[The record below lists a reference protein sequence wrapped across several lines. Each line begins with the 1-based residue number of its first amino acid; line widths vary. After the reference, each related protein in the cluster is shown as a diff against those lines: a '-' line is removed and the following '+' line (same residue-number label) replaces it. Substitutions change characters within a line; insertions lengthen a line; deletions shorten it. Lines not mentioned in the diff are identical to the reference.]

1 MSEPARRAS
10 EPGWTRTVTLHAG
23 SDSPPSSARS
33 IRALILLAVL
43 INSAYAGSKVA
54 LPLFAIQLGASTF
67 TVGIM
72 MASYTF
78 IAALLALRMGRM
90 LDRIG
95 PRRPMI
101 IGAGGVIAGLCS
113 AFAFGNLAALFVCAV
128 LVGSFGG
135 LFFMAHTQA
144 IGKAST
150 RHNRTAVLS
159 MSAMGYSASSFLGP
173 MAAGAL
179 IDGVGHGQALLLLGV
194 APVAAMLGL
203 QFRLLPLSDHA
214 QRSTDASGHSR
225 VLDFF
230 RNPATR
236 GVYVTGII
244 SNSAWECMN
253 LMAPIYG
260 HSIGLSAT
268 TIGVVLG
275 AFSVGTFA
283 VRIMMPFLAHRLPPW
298 RLLGF
303 AFLVAACGFA
313 LIPFTAT
320 APLLI
325 ALTFTIGMGLGIS
338 QPLVTS
344 LLFETAPERRIGE
357 ALGLRTMLVKVGEA
371 VFPLALGGLGTL
383 LGVAPIYWGVAAIMG
398 AGVFTTQRRHKAR
411 NPPR

>member
-1 MSEPARRAS
+1 M
-10 EPGWTRTVTLHAG
+10 TLHAG
-23 SDSPPSSARS
+23 SDAAPSSTRS
-33 IRALILLAVL
+33 IPALIFLAIL

-72 MASYTF
+72 MASYTL
-78 IAALLALRMGRM
+78 IATFLALRMGRM

-101 IGAGGVIAGLCS
+101 LGACGVMAGLCC
-113 AFAFGNLAALFVCAV
+113 AFAFGNLPGLFACAI
-128 LVGSFGG
+128 LIGTFGG

-144 IGKAST
+144 IGKASAA
-150 RHNRTAVLS
+150 HNRTSVLS

-173 MAAGAL
+173 MVAGAS
-179 IDGVGHGQALLLLGV
+179 IDGFGHGYALLLLGV
-194 APVAAMLGL
+194 APVAAVVGL

-214 QRSTDASGHSR
+214 RRGGDASDRGK

-230 RNPATR
+230 RNRATR

-268 TIGVVLG
+268 TIGMVLG
-275 AFSVGTFA
+275 AFSAGTFA
-283 VRIMMPFLAHRLPPW
+283 VRIMMPFLAHRLAPW
-298 RLLGF
+298 RLLGI
-303 AFLVAACGFA
+303 AFLIAAFGFA
-313 LIPFTAT
+313 LIPLTSSA
-320 APLLI
+320 APLI
-325 ALTFTIGMGLGIS
+325 ALTFSIGMGLGVS

-344 LLFETAPERRIGE
+344 LLFETAPDHRIGE
-357 ALGLRTMLVKVGEA
+357 ALGLRTTLVKAGEA

-383 LGVAPIYWGVAAIMG
+383 LGVAPIYWGVAAVMG
-398 AGVFTTQRRHKAR
+398 AGVYIPQERHQAR
-411 NPPR
+411 ESPDK